1 MFVLALNAI
10 LGCDSPRSLSR
21 IGKRKYSRHLKRKL
35 MSQQICVTL
44 LSSNHCLWNA
54 LPWLLLFSSFALCTK
69 RTKQLQIPMIYDM
82 KYLQKKMC
90 LKVDCLQPFHAKW
103 TVKHLFEGH
112 HVRLHWPYRHQLE
125 MDCKWKVWTSVK
137 SLY

>member
-35 MSQQICVTL
+35 MSQQICMTL
-44 LSSNHCLWNA
+44 VSSNHCLWNA

-69 RTKQLQIPMIYDM
+69 RTKQLQISMNYDM
-82 KYLQKKMC
+82 KYLQKGMC
-90 LKVDCLQPFHAKW
+90 LKIDCLQLFHAEW
-103 TVKHLFEGH
+103 TVKYVFASQHGCLD
-112 HVRLHWPYRHQLE
+112 WTYRHQLE
-125 MDCKWKVWTSVK
+125 MDCKWKVWISVK

>member
-21 IGKRKYSRHLKRKL
+21 IGKRKYSRHLKRKP
-35 MSQQICVTL
+35 MSQQICMTL
-44 LSSNHCLWNA
+44 VSSNHCLWNA
-54 LPWLLLFSSFALCTK
+54 LPCLLLFSSFALCTK
-69 RTKQLQIPMIYDM
+69 RTKQLQISMNYDM
-82 KYLQKKMC
+82 KYLQKGMC
-90 LKVDCLQPFHAKW
+90 LKIDCLQLFHAAW
-103 TVKHLFEGH
+103 TVKYVFASQHGC
-112 HVRLHWPYRHQLE
+112 LHWTYRHQLE